1 MKKSISYWSFSGKN
15 VFEAMRLAKDAGF
28 DGIELT
34 LDAEGDVTMET
45 APEKLAEIRRA
56 AEEIGIALPSVARVC
71 TGRIRLL
78 RTIRR
83 SGKRRIR
90 RQSARSKRQ
99 RRWARTQF

>member
-56 AEEIGIALPSVARVC
+56 ADLGQLFGRSLHRHVALCIQRQLNAVEARILC
-71 TGRIRLL
+71 
-78 RTIRR
+78 
-83 SGKRRIR
+83 
-90 RQSARSKRQ
+90 
-99 RRWARTQF
+99 

>member
-56 AEEIGIALPSVARVC
+56 AEEIGIALPSVASS
-71 TGRIRLL
+71 LYW
-78 RTIRR
+78 R

>member
-56 AEEIGIALPSVARVC
+56 AEEIGIALPSVASSLYWA
-71 TGRIRLL
+71 LL

>member
-56 AEEIGIALPSVARVC
+56 AEEACGEDRPRDIAVTLYPDSGTQRVVE
-71 TGRIRLL
+71 IVFDWPENVENN
-78 RTIRR
+78 
-83 SGKRRIR
+83 
-90 RQSARSKRQ
+90 A
-99 RRWARTQF
+99 

>member
-1 MKKSISYWSFSGKN
+1 
-15 VFEAMRLAKDAGF
+15 MRLAKDAGF

-56 AEEIGIALPSVARVC
+56 AEEIGIALPSVASSLYWAYSFTSDDPEERE
-71 TGRIRLL
+71 RH
-78 RTIRR
+78 
-83 SGKRRIR
+83 IR

>member
-45 APEKLAEIRRA
+45 APEKLAA
-56 AEEIGIALPSVARVC
+56 AAY
-71 TGRIRLL
+71 
-78 RTIRR
+78 R
-83 SGKRRIR
+83 SGRD
-90 RQSARSKRQ
+90 SA
-99 RRWARTQF
+99 AFIAP